1 MELTINLKLPQ
12 VKYLTTSSA
21 LKMFSFLLYLYILW
35 AFPSWDK
42 MVASE
47 AFTLENKLEK
57 CFMKKEEINQIYTWR
72 VGLGP
77 SDVAFSQSH
86 MLGFSIC
93 KDSVS

>member
-57 CFMKKEEINQIYTWR
+57 
-72 VGLGP
+72 
-77 SDVAFSQSH
+77 
-86 MLGFSIC
+86 
-93 KDSVS
+93 